1 MSHGRGSRQ
10 RFLRAQKAVVIR
22 KSYLK
27 LVVIETTE
35 KTQEAWER
43 VSERAG
49 VWGTPTP
56 AAQSCKHVTQ

>member
-1 MSHGRGSRQ
+1 MSRQRGSRQ

-27 LVVIETTE
+27 LVVIETATE

-43 VSERAG
+43 ISERAG
-49 VWGTPTP
+49 VWGT
-56 AAQSCKHVTQ
+56 

>member
-1 MSHGRGSRQ
+1 MNEPRGECLSRQ
-10 RFLRAQKAVVIR
+10 RFLRVQKAVVIR

-43 VSERAG
+43 ISERLVCGAHQLLRLSHAD
-49 VWGTPTP
+49 T
-56 AAQSCKHVTQ
+56 